1 MNEIS
6 FNQLL
11 RNLGFDGFIKLF
23 KLFSIVLI
31 VNINIYFVK
40 DFLKFPK
47 LYTRE

>member
-11 RNLGFDGFIKLF
+11 RNLGSDGFTKLF

-40 DFLKFPK
+40 DFFFEMKIFL
-47 LYTRE
+47 